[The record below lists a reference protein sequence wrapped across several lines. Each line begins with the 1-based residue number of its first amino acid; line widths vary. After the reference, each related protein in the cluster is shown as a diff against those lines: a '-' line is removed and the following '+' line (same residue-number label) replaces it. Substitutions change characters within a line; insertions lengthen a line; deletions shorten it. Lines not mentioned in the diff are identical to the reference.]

1 MMLKRWFPT
10 LVAVFILVVG
20 LFFIA
25 TTLVDTRIVTPQPEK
40 QTVLLVVAGICVIA
54 GVLFLVLALKGG
66 LKRRGKTVAEVRKEA
81 VANLKAESLLADI
94 ALKDPNPEIRETAK
108 KRLEKITE
116 SG

>member
-1 MMLKRWFPT
+1 MLKRWFPT
-10 LVAVFILVVG
+10 LVALFIMVVG

-25 TTLVDTRIVTPQPEK
+25 NTLVETRIVSPQPEGRSA
-40 QTVLLVVAGICVIA
+40 LLAVSGICVVAG
-54 GVLFLVLALKGG
+54 LFFLILALKGG

-108 KRLEKITE
+108 KRLEEITE
-116 SG
+116 

>member
-1 MMLKRWFPT
+1 MLKRWFPT
-10 LVAVFILVVG
+10 LVALFIVAVG

-25 TTLVDTRIVTPQPEK
+25 NTLVETRIVSPQPEGRSA
-40 QTVLLVVAGICVIA
+40 LLVVSGICVVA
-54 GVLFLVLALKGG
+54 GLFFLVLALKGG

-108 KRLEKITE
+108 KRLEEIT
-116 SG
+116 G